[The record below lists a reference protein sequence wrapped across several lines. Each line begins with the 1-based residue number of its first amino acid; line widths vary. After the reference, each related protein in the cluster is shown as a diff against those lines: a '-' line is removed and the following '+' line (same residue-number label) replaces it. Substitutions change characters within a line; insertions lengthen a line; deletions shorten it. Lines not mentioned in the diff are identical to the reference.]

1 MSSQIEE
8 MKDQRVPQCL
18 FWSIDDVANWIE
30 AIGFPHYKEC
40 FAANSINGRNLILVD
55 ASTLP
60 AIGVKDFQHIL
71 VITDEI
77 RKLLGIEKL
86 SWNRSISLAPRETLG
101 LYLERKSKTG
111 KESDAMTYAEFLIG
125 VEDMKWEPPL
135 GNHGL
140 ILPNGSSN

>member
-1 MSSQIEE
+1 VNNFKVSYIY
-8 MKDQRVPQCL
+8 
-18 FWSIDDVANWIE
+18 IYIY
-30 AIGFPHYKEC
+30 IY
-40 FAANSINGRNLILVD
+40 I
-55 ASTLP
+55 
-60 AIGVKDFQHIL
+60 
-71 VITDEI
+71 
-77 RKLLGIEKL
+77 
-86 SWNRSISLAPRETLG
+86 SISTG